1 MNINSFHLHKNKR
14 VKPRRIYLA
23 LLLPLLIGMF
33 SCNLTRNQRVQ
44 ETAFIFYNV
53 ENLFDTI
60 DTPDKNDQ
68 EFTPESE
75 KAWNTARYQKKIND
89 LSRVIAAVNEEALPA
104 FIGLAEIE
112 NREVLEALA
121 ESDFLKDGKFRIAHK
136 ESPDRRGIDVA
147 LLYNPDV
154 FTYLYHHAF
163 EVTKDYDRRFK
174 TRDILYVKGLIDKKD
189 TLHIF
194 INHWPSRYGGQEKS
208 EPNRLLAASVLRIR
222 TDSILKKNPE
232 ADILIAGDFN
242 DEPHNKSISEI
253 LEASNDCA
261 TVSSSGLYSLFLSL
275 DKQGVGTYNY
285 RGEWNMI
292 DNIIVS
298 AGMLQQEKGELY
310 VHCDSGK
317 ILRKDW
323 MMYDNTKIG
332 EKVPNRTYGGNN
344 YFGGIS
350 DHLPVYVVLKRK

>member
-1 MNINSFHLHKNKR
+1 MKFR
-14 VKPRRIYLA
+14 LA
-23 LLLPLLIGMF
+23 PVIFLAVICF
-33 SCNLTRNQRVQ
+33 AQACKVTRDTRVQ
-44 ETAFIFYNV
+44 EAAFVFYNV
-53 ENLFDTI
+53 ENLFDTV

-75 KAWNTARYQKKIND
+75 KEWNTERYQKKIHD
-89 LSRVIAAVNEEALPA
+89 LSRVIAAVDEEALPA
-104 FIGLAEIE
+104 FIGLSEIE
-112 NREVLEALA
+112 NRAVLEALS
-121 ESDFLKDGKFRIAHK
+121 ESEFLKDGHYQIAHE

-147 LLYNPDV
+147 LMYNPGV
-154 FTYLYHHAF
+154 FTYLDHHAF

-174 TRDILYVKGLIDKKD
+174 TRDILYVKGIIGKKD

-194 INHWPSRYGGQEKS
+194 INHWPSRSGGQERS
-208 EPNRLLAASVLRIR
+208 EPNRLLAAKVLRGK

-242 DEPHNKSISEI
+242 DEPHNKSIAEI
-253 LEASNDCA
+253 LEASNDCSA
-261 TVSSSGLYSLFLSL
+261 VSSHELYSLFLNL
-275 DKQGVGTYNY
+275 DKQGAGTYNY

-298 AGMLQQEKGELY
+298 GGMLQQQKGEFY

-317 ILRKDW
+317 ILREDW
-323 MMYDNTKIG
+323 MMYDNPKIG
-332 EKVPNRTYGGNN
+332 EKVPNRTYGGDN